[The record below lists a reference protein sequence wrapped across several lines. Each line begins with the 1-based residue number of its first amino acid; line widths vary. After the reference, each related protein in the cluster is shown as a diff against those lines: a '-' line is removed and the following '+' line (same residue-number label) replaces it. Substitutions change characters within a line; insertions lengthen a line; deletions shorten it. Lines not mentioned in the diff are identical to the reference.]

1 MTHTKQTLTKL
12 SDQALLENFSRI
24 VRFERKATAQVVVHL
39 AEIYARR
46 LYAQEGY
53 SSLFAYIKE
62 KFHYSGSSAYRRIQ
76 VARLSLQFPE
86 IIDHVMSGNLN
97 LVAICLLEPHMTA
110 KNGTEL
116 ISQAMGKTKEEIEY
130 QLAHQFP
137 RIEKTEDK
145 IRRLPV
151 IKKDVSVALGSE
163 VKETPNKTSTA
174 PVPVKMKDVGTS
186 FCDATVGP
194 LKKSSRTK

>member
-1 MTHTKQTLTKL
+1 MTYTKQTLTKL

-151 IKKDVSVALGSE
+151 IKKMAVSVALGNE
-163 VKETPNKTSTA
+163 VKATLKETSTA
-174 PVPVKMKDVGTS
+174 PRWH
-186 FCDATVGP
+186 
-194 LKKSSRTK
+194 KKAKKLSRQRLSKLEE